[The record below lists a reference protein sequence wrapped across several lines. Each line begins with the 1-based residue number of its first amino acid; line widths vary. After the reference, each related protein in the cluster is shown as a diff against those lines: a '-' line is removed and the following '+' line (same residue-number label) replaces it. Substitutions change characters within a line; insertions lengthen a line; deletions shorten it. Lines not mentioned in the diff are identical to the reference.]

1 MKTKRIIG
9 ILLIIELVAQL
20 LPIAVLGANFE
31 FPDVLRKPAAYSLTL
46 FHQNQN
52 VIVPAYYLFMISS
65 LLFLPITALIKTHAK
80 SKELDASWINL
91 FQLAG
96 IATAVFQ
103 VIGFCRWIF
112 LMPFLS
118 NQYFSA
124 EATATSK
131 QIIEFIYDTMN
142 RYAGMTIGE
151 HLGFL
156 GMGFWTIALTRVVE
170 LNKWMKVT
178 GIIIGS
184 LIIIATAEQFG
195 GSYANLFGQLN
206 FLVNTLWTL
215 WIVIVAIRFFKA
227 D

>member
-9 ILLIIELVAQL
+9 ILLTIELVAQL

-65 LLFLPITALIKTHAK
+65 LLYLPITALIKTHAK

-103 VIGFCRWIF
+103 VIGFCRWVF
-112 LMPFLS
+112 LIPFLS

-124 EATATSK
+124 DATAASK
-131 QIIEFIYDTMN
+131 QIIEFVYETMN

-156 GMGFWTIALTRVVE
+156 GMGCWTIVLTRVVD
-170 LNKWMKVT
+170 LKKWIKLS
-178 GIIIGS
+178 GISIGL

-195 GSYANLFGQLN
+195 GVYANFFTRLN
-206 FLVNTLWTL
+206 FIANTLWIL
-215 WIVIVAIRFFKA
+215 WIIVVSIRFFKE